1 MCLTV
6 LLSQL
11 ADSCGGVTRA
21 RPLPAPCLALTGD
34 GSVSSGDSHQRP
46 GRHTCARDWG
56 ERERGKGDHSVLQL
70 IEIAMLTAHSFEQK
84 GSLQRVKEQQMEEG
98 AVLSGGGRGGYNV
111 AQVCCRQVKALGW
124 RSTASMAMPTPV
136 CHLLLRGDLAVPV

>member
-11 ADSCGGVTRA
+11 ADSFGGDASA
-21 RPLPAPCLALTGD
+21 RPLPAPCLALTGS

-56 ERERGKGDHSVLQL
+56 ERERGKGDHSILQL

-84 GSLQRVKEQQMEEG
+84 GSLQKVKEQQMEEG
-98 AVLSGGGRGGYNV
+98 AVLSGGGWDGFNV
-111 AQVCCRQVKALGW
+111 AQVCCRQVKALG
-124 RSTASMAMPTPV
+124 
-136 CHLLLRGDLAVPV
+136 